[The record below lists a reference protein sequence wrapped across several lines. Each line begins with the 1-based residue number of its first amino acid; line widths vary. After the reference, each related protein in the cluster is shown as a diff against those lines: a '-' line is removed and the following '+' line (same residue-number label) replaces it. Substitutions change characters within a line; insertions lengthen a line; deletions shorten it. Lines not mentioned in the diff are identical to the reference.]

1 MVAPQQQQQQLLVTC
16 RRGCDASAAAGSRR
30 VHARWGCIC
39 VAQDGGCE
47 VPAAAARGDGPQGKN
62 VIRHTL
68 SVYEQTRK
76 DDFSQVNRTVQCSLH
91 LHALQSPTCGSYRIA
106 SCSPTLAPAATQTAA
121 HSRLTLTLS
130 SLAHDAS
137 VGFHAVNDAMNSP
150 LGQFA
155 MDLGGDIPGPIGT
168 GFHVVSAADDLCVMR
183 GCVACMPL
191 LLCVAVV
198 WQPTRLQVQR

>member
-1 MVAPQQQQQQLLVTC
+1 ML
-16 RRGCDASAAAGSRR
+16 
-30 VHARWGCIC
+30 
-39 VAQDGGCE
+39 
-47 VPAAAARGDGPQGKN
+47 
-62 VIRHTL
+62 
-68 SVYEQTRK
+68 
-76 DDFSQVNRTVQCSLH
+76 CSLH
-91 LHALQSPTCGSYRIA
+91 LHALRSPTCGSYRIA
-106 SCSPTLAPAATQTAA
+106 SCCSPTLAPAATQTAA

-191 LLCVAVV
+191 LLCGCCCVAANTPAGTTATTLA
-198 WQPTRLQVQR
+198 QPPRPPRLWETFERCRQYDRARMTSTMPESSAPHISLC